1 MYGERID
8 PWMYVSKV
16 SPGKGR
22 HFHEFFVE
30 DKYGDLVFRELDKY
44 NLLLCH
50 ALRELNLDHTP
61 ELVHTHVLLTALNK
75 LKYTTTTFYSA
86 VGKYIEDRKMIM
98 FVIDSYG
105 IDTARLSP
113 KEIEG

>member
-1 MYGERID
+1 MPTAYARTDGTGHLLTPITANRPLTKEEMYGERID
-8 PWMYVSKV
+8 PWLYVSRV

-44 NLLLCH
+44 
-50 ALRELNLDHTP
+50 
-61 ELVHTHVLLTALNK
+61 THVLLTGLNK

-86 VGKYIEDRKMIM
+86 VEKYIEDR
-98 FVIDSYG
+98 
-105 IDTARLSP
+105 R
-113 KEIEG
+113 